1 MLLSV
6 RVLSRELKGQ
16 HMIDS
21 QFDFRTID
29 GNRYKVVS
37 MQTQAV
43 KVHKNFVHFKYSLRV
58 DEKNIL
64 GENSSFFKPSTWN
77 YLHLASTE

>member
-1 MLLSV
+1 
-6 RVLSRELKGQ
+6 
-16 HMIDS
+16 
-21 QFDFRTID
+21 
-29 GNRYKVVS
+29 

>member
-43 KVHKNFVHFKYSLRV
+43 KWQKSFVHFKYIFAREQ
-58 DEKNIL
+58 EKYFGLIIL
-64 GENSSFFKPSTWN
+64 FV
-77 YLHLASTE
+77 L

>member
-43 KVHKNFVHFKYSLRV
+43 KLQKSFVHLKYIFAREQ
-58 DEKNIL
+58 EKHFGLIIL
-64 GENSSFFKPSTWN
+64 FV
-77 YLHLASTE
+77 L